1 MRQYLCYM
9 SPWGAMKMHPLGEC
23 AMDLSSLGLRPRDDL
38 DPLPIHPRDAISL
51 HPSGSCSKNIV
62 PIQLSRCEKITHVST
77 FGIVNIIKIA
87 LFFKQFVCNC
97 YHIQKQ
103 SSFLKHKSTSSFV

>member
-51 HPSGSCSKNIV
+51 HPSGSCSKNIMTILCEEFRIV
-62 PIQLSRCEKITHVST
+62 GSFEKNSSRAPLLAVLEEL
-77 FGIVNIIKIA
+77 A
-87 LFFKQFVCNC
+87 AA
-97 YHIQKQ
+97 
-103 SSFLKHKSTSSFV
+103 SSFF